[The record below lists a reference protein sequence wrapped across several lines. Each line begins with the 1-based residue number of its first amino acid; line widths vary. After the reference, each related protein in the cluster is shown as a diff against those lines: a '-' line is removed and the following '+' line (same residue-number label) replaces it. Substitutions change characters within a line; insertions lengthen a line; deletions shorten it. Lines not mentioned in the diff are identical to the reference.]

1 MLPSVALPGRLLQ
14 RCRCC
19 YPLAPQTFFNAS
31 DVPALTTF
39 SCAWFGNHVSTR
51 VFLYQVGVGI
61 VDEGRVGSCVASV
74 RRQVDNATLT
84 QFDRLQPIQGKQ
96 AGVACMHTGQN
107 PEPGRFRAASTPQF
121 PGTPGK
127 VWSTG
132 ARCRC
137 RTERLG
143 LLHGEYIKDI
153 TVFETRSSDLSR
165 LSVGSNYREC
175 GIYHR

>member
-1 MLPSVALPGRLLQ
+1 MLLSVGASNFLQ
-14 RCRCC
+14 CFGCVC
-19 YPLAPQTFFNAS
+19 SHHVFLCIVWKSSINT
-31 DVPALTTF
+31 VP
-39 SCAWFGNHVSTR
+39 HVSTR

-153 TVFETRSSDLSR
+153 MVFETRSSDLSR